1 MQFFIA
7 TMFVNFNIN
16 DYILIYTKSFIAR
29 STLRVHV
36 VLHVIQRTTFK
47 VDQFFTTY
55 RFSILLIVHLAYCM
69 SILKMSDVGYSADV
83 NVEGCHSRHTYC

>member
-16 DYILIYTKSFIAR
+16 DYIFIYTKSFIAR
-29 STLRVHV
+29 LTLRVHV

-47 VDQFFTTY
+47 VDQFFY
-55 RFSILLIVHLAYCM
+55 
-69 SILKMSDVGYSADV
+69 
-83 NVEGCHSRHTYC
+83 NVLF